1 MWPGEGVSGGPDG
14 LRACRG
20 SSRLGGV
27 VPVTRPMEAIACST
41 SARLEDGPG
50 DAWRE
55 RLGVRFGV
63 RVGVRFGVRVDA
75 AADSAAAGLS
85 AAGAW
90 WIRSLARASR
100 SRSESEKLEEC
111 ERRLGRS
118 GEQPGENE
126 RERSGVL
133 GAVRLKPDPRGD
145 GVLCAQR
152 LRLPSWLTDLLDDEP
167 ARGLCGDGPAD
178 RETGVV
184 NDRLAALRRLY
195 GFEWVLVTASGKAAA
210 ARVGR

>member
-1 MWPGEGVSGGPDG
+1 M
-14 LRACRG
+14 RACRG
-20 SSRLGGV
+20 TSRLGGV
-27 VPVTRPMEAIACST
+27 PVARPMEAIACST
-41 SARLEDGPG
+41 SARLDDGPG

-55 RLGVRFGV
+55 RLGVRLGV

-100 SRSESEKLEEC
+100 SRSESEKLEEY

-118 GEQPGENE
+118 GEHPGV
-126 RERSGVL
+126 RERWGVL
-133 GAVRLKPDPRGD
+133 GAVRLRPDSRAD
-145 GVLCAQR
+145 GVLCAER
-152 LRLPSWLTDLLDDEP
+152 LRLPLRLMDLLADEP
-167 ARGLCGDGPAD
+167 ERGLCGDGPAD
-178 RETGVV
+178 RETGV
-184 NDRLAALRRLY
+184 NDRLAALWRLY
-195 GFEWVLVTASGKAAA
+195 GFEWVLVTASAA